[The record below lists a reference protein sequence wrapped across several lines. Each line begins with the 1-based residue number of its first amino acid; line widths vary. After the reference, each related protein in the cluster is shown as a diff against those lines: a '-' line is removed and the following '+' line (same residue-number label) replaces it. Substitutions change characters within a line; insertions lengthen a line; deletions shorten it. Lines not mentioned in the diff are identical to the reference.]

1 MYKTTLYIPVGISGQ
16 GKTRYGNKIRLNDSS
31 VKMVSPDSVQGVVS
45 HDATNEEIFEAMR
58 KQASGYLK
66 ECYSV
71 FFDASNLKQ
80 KYRQEVINDVGKY
93 AEYIVG
99 VYFPVNVES
108 AKKNNR
114 NRLLEMSDEDIQA
127 MVQSVEKISFS
138 EGFNSIWTVY

>member
-16 GKTRYGNKIRLNDSS
+16 GKTTYGAKIQLENNS
-31 VKMVSPDSVQGVVS
+31 VKMVSPDSVKNLVS
-45 HDATNEEIFEAMR
+45 NDATNEEIFEAMR
-58 KQASGYLK
+58 KQASEYLQK
-66 ECYSV
+66 SYSV

-80 KYRQEVINDVGKY
+80 KYRQEVINDIGKY

-114 NRLLEMSDEDIQA
+114 NRLLEMSDEDIEA